1 MLAAA
6 AVSPPLR
13 SFFVVDDSIGPV
25 PVVAFPVLVLVWRV
39 RVAFLF
45 LSVRVPFFCGA
56 LVAVSFRRALSFVS
70 WSLPHVVVLI
80 FVGAMFV
87 LGRILG

>member
-1 MLAAA
+1 
-6 AVSPPLR
+6 V
-13 SFFVVDDSIGPV
+13 
-25 PVVAFPVLVLVWRV
+25 
-39 RVAFLF
+39 
-45 LSVRVPFFCGA
+45 
-56 LVAVSFRRALSFVS
+56 LSFVS